1 MALKKNVWLEAL
13 ADVVRT
19 HPKLSAAIAFELG
32 AFAASTF
39 KSVRL
44 RKGLSGAT
52 AKLIEAV
59 PMMSATPPARRKAK
73 RKPAAR
79 KRKPVKRAKAVA
91 QNS

>member
-32 AFAASTF
+32 VFAASTV
-39 KSVRL
+39 KLVRS
-44 RKGLSGAT
+44 RKGLSGVT

-59 PMMSATPPARRKAK
+59 PMLSPAPPARRKAK
-73 RKPAAR
+73 RKPVAR
-79 KRKPVKRAKAVA
+79 KRKTAKRAKAVA

>member
-1 MALKKNVWLEAL
+1 MALNKNVWLEAL
-13 ADVVRT
+13 AEVVRT
-19 HPKLSAAIAFELG
+19 RPKLSAAIAFELG
-32 AFAASTF
+32 VFAASAF

-59 PMMSATPPARRKAK
+59 PMMSPTPTARRKTK

-79 KRKPVKRAKAVA
+79 KRKTTKRAKAVA
-91 QNS
+91 QSS